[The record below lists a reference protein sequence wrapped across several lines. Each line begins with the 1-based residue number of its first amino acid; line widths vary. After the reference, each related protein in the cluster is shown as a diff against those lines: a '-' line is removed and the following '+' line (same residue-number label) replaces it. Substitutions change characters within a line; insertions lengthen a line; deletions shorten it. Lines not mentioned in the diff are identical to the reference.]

1 MISATHN
8 NIVNDICRRH
18 SASTR
23 GWYKSMARALYDAN
37 ADCPAWQSNFPPDFI
52 RGCFRDVC
60 GHILPDA
67 YRVSLQDKELCF
79 WEVEVTHHVK
89 NDKANKLARVAIET
103 AEWGWAFRL
112 FLADRYGRENEV
124 YVVDGINRQARILSM
139 ADYKELMA
147 ERMKKC
153 KSSE

>member
-1 MISATHN
+1 
-8 NIVNDICRRH
+8 
-18 SASTR
+18 
-23 GWYKSMARALYDAN
+23 
-37 ADCPAWQSNFPPDFI
+37 
-52 RGCFRDVC
+52 
-60 GHILPDA
+60 
-67 YRVSLQDKELCF
+67 
-79 WEVEVTHHVK
+79 VTHHVK

-124 YVVDGINRQARILSM
+124 HVVDGINRQARILSM

-153 KSSE
+153 K